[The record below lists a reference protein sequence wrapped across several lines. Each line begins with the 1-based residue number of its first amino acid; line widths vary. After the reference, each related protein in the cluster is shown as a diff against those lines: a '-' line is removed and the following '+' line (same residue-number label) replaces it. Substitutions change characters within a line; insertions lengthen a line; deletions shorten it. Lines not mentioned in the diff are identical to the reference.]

1 LKIDQIRTLQVG
13 EFPNLVYVLI
23 DTDEGVSGLGETFL
37 GAEAVASYIHETAAP
52 ILLGQDPLRI
62 EQHAHRLRGPL
73 GFNGT
78 GAETRGNSAIDIALW
93 DLFGKAVG
101 QPIHQL
107 LGGRVRDRIRI
118 YNTCAGYEYGRG
130 PYHEPRDGGVPPG
143 EGVGPYEDLH
153 AFLHRPEELAE
164 SLLEQGITAM
174 KIWPFDLIAQE
185 TGGRF
190 ITGPQLTAGLE
201 PLRRIREAV
210 GNRIDVMLEF
220 HGLWNRPSAMR
231 ICAAADEFDPYWFE
245 DLMRA
250 DDYDGLQRIAASTS
264 TPLTL
269 SENLAGLTT
278 FRNLMNSGAV
288 GVAMVDV
295 GWVGGITESR
305 RIAALA
311 AAHQLPVAPHD
322 CTGPVVLTA
331 STHLSLHLPNALIQE
346 TVRAYYTT
354 WYQDLVTALPSISDG
369 EITPP
374 EGPGLGLEI
383 NPDLL
388 TRADAHVRTSTA

>member
-1 LKIDQIRTLQVG
+1 
-13 EFPNLVYVLI
+13 
-23 DTDEGVSGLGETFL
+23 
-37 GAEAVASYIHETAAP
+37 
-52 ILLGQDPLRI
+52 
-62 EQHAHRLRGPL
+62 
-73 GFNGT
+73 
-78 GAETRGNSAIDIALW
+78 
-93 DLFGKAVG
+93 
-101 QPIHQL
+101 
-107 LGGRVRDRIRI
+107 
-118 YNTCAGYEYGRG
+118 
-130 PYHEPRDGGVPPG
+130 
-143 EGVGPYEDLH
+143 
-153 AFLHRPEELAE
+153 
-164 SLLEQGITAM
+164 
-174 KIWPFDLIAQE
+174 
-185 TGGRF
+185 
-190 ITGPQLTAGLE
+190 
-201 PLRRIREAV
+201 
-210 GNRIDVMLEF
+210 
-220 HGLWNRPSAMR
+220 MR